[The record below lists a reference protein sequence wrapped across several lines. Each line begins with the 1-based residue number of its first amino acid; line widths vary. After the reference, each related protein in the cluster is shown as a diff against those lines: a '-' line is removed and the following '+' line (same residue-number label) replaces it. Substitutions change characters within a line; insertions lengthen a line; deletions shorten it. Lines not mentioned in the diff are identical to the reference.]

1 MSVGLSACWSVGN
14 DREPAK
20 TENRSRRRLPIIMSL
35 FIIIIILKFRGFAG
49 ETGETEIDDG
59 FSRYPVS

>member
-1 MSVGLSACWSVGN
+1 
-14 DREPAK
+14 
-20 TENRSRRRLPIIMSL
+20 MSL